1 MSLKF
6 RAKPIYRS
14 LLSKPAALLWIA
26 CTIHVPVALAQST
39 IWHPEML
46 ASKGIG
52 CRFGSS
58 SDPNQNAFV
67 ITNGDMVSFVFTALG
82 EEYRNA
88 RKSNVSIS
96 PCQIVLP
103 IEVEQGKRIEEINQ
117 TLTYGIVKSQGIQA
131 RLDFMSNFARRQP
144 NGKSNPG
151 DLNLNMAS
159 ASAVFPANQIFNE
172 PLLIMPQPV
181 ARVPEDERPGTPHKR
196 FCNRER
202 SRMFNYHSDIFVRL
216 NKLRENA
223 TISFAVDGLDLK
235 YEMGLNLRK
244 CKRL

>member
-1 MSLKF
+1 MNRKI
-6 RAKPIYRS
+6 REK
-14 LLSKPAALLWIA
+14 LLSKITLKNALAVVGIA
-26 CTIHVPVALAQST
+26 TVGFANNAFAQST
-39 IWHPEML
+39 VWHPEL
-46 ASKGIG
+46 LQSQGLG

-58 SDPNQNAFV
+58 TDPNQNAFV
-67 ITNGDMVSFVFTALG
+67 ITNGDMVSFVFTKLG
-82 EEYRNA
+82 EDYRDG
-88 RKSNVSIS
+88 RKPNVSIS
-96 PCQIVLP
+96 PCRIVLP
-103 IEVEQGKRIEEINQ
+103 IEVEQGKRIEEISQ

-151 DLNLNMAS
+151 DLNLNMAT

-181 ARVPEDERPGTPHKR
+181 ARVPEDDRPGSPHKR

-216 NKLRENA
+216 NKLKENA
-223 TISFAVDGLDLK
+223 TISFAIDGLDLK
-235 YEMGLNLRK
+235 YEMGLNIRN